1 MEMKT
6 VFNVPTPETR
16 VSIKGGRVGGDDQLA
31 AEAIVGVKSEAD
43 SEEGMVQEDR

>member
-31 AEAIVGVKSEAD
+31 AEVMVGVEKEVNA
-43 SEEGMVQEDR
+43 G